1 MTQDPREARCGEPML
16 LPGFPSNAVLS
27 DSGCPIGQI
36 IVKLLELR
44 ARGVTLLLELSPDL
58 PNVNVDR
65 VQLQQVVVNLAVSS
79 IRAIAR

>member
-1 MTQDPREARCGEPML
+1 ML
-16 LPGFPSNAVLS
+16 LPGYPSNAVLS
-27 DSGCPIGQI
+27 DSGYPIAQI

>member
-1 MTQDPREARCGEPML
+1 ML

-27 DSGCPIGQI
+27 DSGFPIAQI